1 MWKHL
6 ANLSA
11 MSTNPKSAAGAPALG
26 TVARKFSRFL
36 LVGGLCTGLQYVL
49 LIALVEGA
57 ALSPTLASTI
67 GYLASSAVN
76 YLLNYSFTFR
86 SAAQHRH
93 ALPKF
98 VLISSV
104 GLILNAAIT
113 FAGTALLG
121 VQHYLLAQVAATCVT
136 LLWNFFANHRWTF

>member
-1 MWKHL
+1 
-6 ANLSA
+6 
-11 MSTNPKSAAGAPALG
+11 MSTNPKSVAAAHAPLG

-57 ALSPTLASTI
+57 ALSPTLASTV

-121 VQHYLLAQVAATCVT
+121 VQHYLLAQVAATCIT

>member
-1 MWKHL
+1 MP
-6 ANLSA
+6 
-11 MSTNPKSAAGAPALG
+11 TNPKSAVDAHAAPG
-26 TVARKFSRFL
+26 SVARKFSRFL
-36 LVGGLCTGLQYVL
+36 LVGGVCTGLQYVL

-57 ALSPTLASTI
+57 ALSATLASTI
-67 GYLASSAVN
+67 GYLASSVVN

-98 VLISSV
+98 VLISSC
-104 GLILNAAIT
+104 GLVLNAAVT
-113 FAGTALLG
+113 FAGTSLLG
-121 VQHYLLAQVAATCVT
+121 AQHYLVAQVAATCVT

>member
-1 MWKHL
+1 
-6 ANLSA
+6 
-11 MSTNPKSAAGAPALG
+11 MSTNPKSAAGTHAAFG
-26 TVARKFSRFL
+26 STARKFSRFL

-49 LIALVEGA
+49 LVALVEGA

-86 SAAQHRH
+86 SAAQHRQ

-98 VLISSV
+98 VLISSC
-104 GLILNAAIT
+104 GLILNGAVT

-121 VQHYLLAQVAATCVT
+121 VQHYLVAQVAATCVT